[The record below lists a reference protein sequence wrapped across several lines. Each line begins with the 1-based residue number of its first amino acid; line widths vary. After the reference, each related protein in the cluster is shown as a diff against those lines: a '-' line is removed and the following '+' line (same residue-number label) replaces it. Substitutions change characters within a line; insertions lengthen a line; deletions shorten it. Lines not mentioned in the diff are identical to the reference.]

1 VPTPP
6 EARLIN
12 ILCPGCTF
20 PLIANGV
27 ETDRRRLTDAIADL
41 EAHPCLRNRTSQVP
55 NADGR
60 V

>member
-27 ETDRRRLTDAIADL
+27 ETDRRRLTDAMADL
-41 EAHPCLRNRTSQVP
+41 EAHP
-55 NADGR
+55 
-60 V
+60 